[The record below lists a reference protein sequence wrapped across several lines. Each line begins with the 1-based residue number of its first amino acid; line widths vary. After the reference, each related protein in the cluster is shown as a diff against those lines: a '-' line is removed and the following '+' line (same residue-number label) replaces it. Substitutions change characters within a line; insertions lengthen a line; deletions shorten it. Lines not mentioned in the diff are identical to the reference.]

1 MDTESSSSEFSLF
14 DEADSPPDHNNE
26 NRGAEIKIN
35 LRKLKSIR
43 ISRLPSLRSFR
54 RREVFQ
60 YNDLIADAK
69 STDSSSCEQ
78 STTTEMSDASSSNVK
93 GMGEYEEKRDAATQA
108 SCKF

>member
-60 YNDLIADAK
+60 YNDLADAK